1 VKQKAAASLLV
12 SSEKSWDATFDSYKH
27 GLATFPDIR
36 DAQRNL
42 ARARTLDQAARAE
55 AMTRA
60 TAFAFSTGDLA
71 RP

>member
-1 VKQKAAASLLV
+1 VREA
-12 SSEKSWDATFDSYKH
+12 E
-27 GLATFPDIR
+27 
-36 DAQRNL
+36 RNL

-55 AMTRA
+55 ALTRA